1 MSEEKSFRNVVLIAH
16 DGAGKTALTEALVRC
31 AAPGRTKSDGS
42 TSRLDA
48 EPEEQK
54 RNFTLTTHLTYVD
67 YHGATV
73 NFLDAPGFTDCFAET
88 ERALAMVEGGLLL
101 VSATLGAKH
110 QTEQHWNLIVDRQL
124 PCIAVVNRMDHER
137 AGFFHAVDDLEK
149 SLGARPVPLQL
160 PIGSGASLKGV
171 VDLIT
176 MKAHL
181 YGTNGKYG
189 GWREAAV
196 PEELLQE
203 ATTLHTRLM
212 ETAAETD
219 DRLVEKYLDTGDL
232 SEEEIRR
239 GLREGTINRRFLPVL
254 ATAARI
260 GHGMQDVLDAIV
272 QLLPGPAEGRR
283 RLAGMDAHGQPATRL
298 PSPTEAIAAQAFRN
312 TIDPFVGRLTAFRL
326 FSGTLKPGAVLVN
339 TRTRT
344 EEHVHHLYKLDGN
357 TTTEVPEVS
366 AGDIFVLQK
375 LKDTHDGDTLA
386 DPANPLTLA
395 PFPEPR
401 RVIAYVLKAPAGVKD
416 PGKHEEKLATALHKL
431 LEEDPALVLERDAQT
446 SEVMLKGMG
455 QVHIEVAVEKL
466 KRKFDVDVELS
477 LPHPAYRETIT
488 AKSTAQGRYKRQT
501 GGKGQYGDCH
511 IHLEP
516 LPRDGGVEFA
526 DEVRGG
532 AIPKNFIPAVEYG
545 IREAAHEGPLAG
557 FPLVDFKVRC
567 FDGSY
572 HSVDSSEMAFRIA
585 GSMALKNALPDAKPV
600 LLEPMMKMDITVP
613 EEMLGDVIG
622 DLTSRRGRVNGM
634 EPTPRGTIIRAIAPH
649 AEVMTYAPELRSR
662 TQGMGYFSMEFSHYD
677 EVPSQLARKIIE
689 AREKSGARKMKT
701 ELAQ

>member
-1 MSEEKSFRNVVLIAH
+1 MAEEKHFRNVVLVAH
-16 DGAGKTALTEALVRC
+16 DGAGKTALTESLVRC

-48 EPEEQK
+48 DPEETK
-54 RNFTLTTHLTYVD
+54 RNFTLTTHATYVD
-67 YHGATV
+67 YHGTTI
-73 NFLDAPGFTDCFAET
+73 NLLDAPGFTDCFAET
-88 ERALAMVEGGLLL
+88 ERAMAVVEGGLLL

-110 QTEQHWNLIVDRQL
+110 QTEQHWNLISDRAL

-137 AGFFHAVDDLEK
+137 AGFLRAVDSLEK
-149 SLGARPVPLQL
+149 TLGVRPVPLQL
-160 PIGSGASLKGV
+160 PIGSGPSLKGV
-171 VDLIT
+171 IDLVS

-189 GWREAAV
+189 GWRPAPV
-196 PEELLQE
+196 PPELLQE
-203 ATTLHTRLM
+203 ATTLHTKLM
-212 ETAAETD
+212 EAAAETD
-219 DRLVEKYLDTGDL
+219 DKLVEKYLDVGDL

-239 GLREGTINRRFLPVL
+239 GIADGTRNRRFLPVL

-260 GHGMQDVLDAIV
+260 GHGMQDVLEAIIEY
-272 QLLPGPAEGRR
+272 LPAPSYIPTVTGA
-283 RLAGMDAHGQPATRL
+283 DAHGVSQTRKRSAYE
-298 PSPTEAIAAQAFRN
+298 PVCAQAFRN
-312 TIDPFVGRLTAFRL
+312 TIDHFVGRLTALRL
-326 FSGTLKPGAVLVN
+326 FSGTLKVGATVLN

-344 EEHVHHLYKLDGN
+344 EEHLAHLFKLDGS
-357 TTTEVPEVS
+357 TPIEVKQVE
-366 AGDIFVLQK
+366 AGDIFAMMK
-375 LKDTHDGDTLA
+375 LKDTHIGDTLC
-386 DPANPLTLA
+386 DPANALTLT
-395 PFPEPR
+395 PFAEPR
-401 RVIAYVLKAPAGVKD
+401 RVIAYVLKSPSGIDA
-416 PGKHEEKLATALHKL
+416 GKHEEKLASALHKL
-431 LEEDPALVLERDAQT
+431 LEEDPALVLERDVQT
-446 SEVMLKGMG
+446 GEVLLKGMG

-488 AKSTAQGRYKRQT
+488 QKATAQGRYKRQT

-516 LPRDGGVEFA
+516 LPRDGGVAFV

-532 AIPKNFIPAVEYG
+532 AIPKNFIPAVEHG

-557 FPLVDFKVRC
+557 FPLVDFRVRC

-572 HSVDSSEMAFRIA
+572 HAVDSSEMAFRIA
-585 GSMALKNALPDAKPV
+585 GSLALKNALPEARPV
-600 LLEPMMKMDITVP
+600 LLEPMMKLDVTVP

-622 DLTSRRGRVNGM
+622 DLTARRGHVVGM
-634 EPTPRGTIIRAIAPH
+634 EPTPRGTIIRAVAPH

-662 TQGMGYFSMEFSHYD
+662 TQGMGYFSIEFSHYE
-677 EVPSQLARKIIE
+677 EVPGQLSRKIIE
-689 AREKSGARKMKT
+689 ERTKSGAKKMKV